1 MKPPA
6 CRATAGTPLRAKDF
20 PALREFLAGY
30 LHQDFTA
37 EHGSPEAAARAF
49 CANAEEAQR
58 LAVIAD
64 LDRFLERCR
73 NLPFEKSRD
82 LFTET
87 LGSAWRP
94 REPAGLRHLLSVLR
108 AG

>member
-6 CRATAGTPLRAKDF
+6 CRSNAGAPIRAKDF
-20 PALREFLAGY
+20 LALREFLAGY

-49 CANAEEAQR
+49 RAYADESQRITVVAE
-58 LAVIAD
+58 LN
-64 LDRFLERCR
+64 RFLEHCHD
-73 NLPFEKSRD
+73 LPFEQTRD

-87 LGSAWRP
+87 LGSSWRP
-94 REPAGLRHLLSVLR
+94 SPPAALRLLVSALR
-108 AG
+108 RR

>member
-1 MKPPA
+1 MRPPA
-6 CRATAGTPLRAKDF
+6 CRIGAGAPLRAKDF
-20 PALREFLAGY
+20 PALCEFLAGY

-49 CANAEEAQR
+49 RANAEESQSKTVAAE
-58 LAVIAD
+58 LN
-64 LDRFLERCR
+64 RFLERCGD
-73 NLPFEKSRD
+73 LPFEQTRD

-94 REPAGLRHLLSVLR
+94 SHPAALRHLLSALR
-108 AG
+108 GG

>member
-1 MKPPA
+1 MKPPV
-6 CRATAGTPLRAKDF
+6 CRATAGAPLRAKDF

-49 CANAEEAQR
+49 RTVADEAECNAVAEE
-58 LAVIAD
+58 LS
-64 LDRFLERCR
+64 RFLSVTQG
-73 NLPFEKSRD
+73 NSFELTRE
-82 LFTET
+82 LFSET

-94 REPAGLRHLLSVLR
+94 SQPAALRHLLSALR
-108 AG
+108 GG